1 MAGMDPAAKGNPIQL
16 AAKTPTDETATIP
29 PGQCAN
35 RISAVT
41 VEMSMTSA
49 VIEVARTLPCN
60 GCICFGDH
68 KVVDEIDIGLSARP
82 RPRWGHP

>member
-1 MAGMDPAAKGNPIQL
+1 MTSSD
-16 AAKTPTDETATIP
+16 T

-82 RPRWGHP
+82 RPRWGQP